1 MQSCFKTVMPS
12 SKGKVIHTLASELI
26 NEWLEASCDEPKSK
40 ITVSDNSVAPDE
52 LLDNLASLNV
62 GIYARNESDTESFQK
77 KAEENCNFT
86 CILTYTTS
94 VEYTSRS
101 FPRSLELI
109 NF

>member
-1 MQSCFKTVMPS
+1 MQNCFKTVMPS

-40 ITVSDNSVAPDE
+40 ITVSDNSDIYFSGEYCTKTIDPVAPDE

-62 GIYARNESDTESFQK
+62 DIYARNESDTESFQK

-86 CILTYTTS
+86 CI
-94 VEYTSRS
+94 
-101 FPRSLELI
+101 
-109 NF
+109 